1 MELPGAIRSPVALML
16 FSLCLLPLLFL
27 LNLLPYLDTESVFGW
42 RDGWGLPES
51 AEWRIF
57 LAAWPTTTLAALGI
71 CALVVKYS
79 RSLSRLAEQ
88 IYFSLLIICNGA
100 LSFVAVALL
109 FGFRGEKE
117 VFNTTPWF
125 NFRDQGA
132 MWAQPGFIIGCY
144 VCAFI
149 VLNILLWRY
158 SHLLNRSTSAGRE
171 LSLNRISRNIRIGMF
186 ALPILVLVCIGF
198 IFGYPPAHALRFTEF
213 YKPVLPMLLEPPV
226 YKWAVLAS
234 IIAGMAGLISIYL
247 TSFIKSSRWIVIFE
261 TLAVFATCLL
271 IVDSSFQSE
280 PWHTNAYLGFTNG
293 VFHGRSSP
301 NEMNA
306 LYGPGLT
313 YFQALFF
320 QLGLIPISFQG
331 MSALNSLLMAA
342 IFLILYFTL
351 RVSTR
356 ARLIS
361 YLAAVGSLAWIY
373 HGYYI
378 LLPDYRPAMY
388 PQGPA
393 LRIIVPA
400 ILLLIVALRLRKNTD
415 KRSLLYYAAE
425 GLAVGLASVWS
436 LEAITYTAPTYL
448 TVLFVELMLAG
459 VTSKGPWRL
468 LGIRGL
474 LAGAGI
480 ALFHGLIAA
489 HNYSRTNELPHWGE
503 YLNLVLKTAGTQ
515 GPIIPWGPWQVIV
528 CTLFAGVMW
537 TAFSIIRW
545 FQFPALKITP
555 LLAGLTMLGIGH
567 FTYYLGFSLS
577 FRIGYILYGP
587 IAVGAIAVSI
597 AFKYQDQIPKWL
609 TLSLTFFFS
618 VASLTPVTLFS
629 LKPSEVNPY
638 NYSLLRDVL
647 SFPSHPERL
656 RVAMDRL
663 YKPHNL
669 YNVTTATV
677 ELIEQYARDK
687 NKIAFFAPDA
697 DRLDALLRLKKDFSY
712 PYASS
717 DHDGLEERN
726 KNRILNYDHSLKA
739 GDIIF
744 VSTRHNQGLPYDLYS
759 NLRKEFIMEPLEMLS
774 NGVRAL
780 RLASPDEMTTHVQS
794 LTSSTM
800 YLDELDLSSMTQSF
814 QRPTANIAV
823 SGQPISLAGKKY
835 RRGIGTHAVSELFLD
850 LKQNARSF
858 SATVGVDDFSS
869 MGTVT
874 FEVWVDGKKI
884 SDTGVMRP
892 GELPVRLAVDLTGAS
907 TLRLIVTGAND
918 GLEYDHADW
927 ADARLE
933 LIDPLKARP
942 SARYR

>member
-1 MELPGAIRSPVALML
+1 ML
-16 FSLCLLPLLFL
+16 FSLCLLPILFL
-27 LNLLPYLDTESVFGW
+27 LNLLPYLDSETVFGW
-42 RDGWGLPES
+42 RDGWGLTEA

-57 LAAWPTTTLAALGI
+57 LVAWPTITLASLGI
-71 CALVVKYS
+71 CALMVRYA
-79 RSLSRLAEQ
+79 RTLSHAAEQ
-88 IYFSLLIICNGA
+88 IYYSLLIISNGA
-100 LSFVAVALL
+100 LSFIAVALL
-109 FGFRGEKE
+109 FAFRGQKE
-117 VFNTTPWF
+117 IFNTTPWF
-125 NFRDQGA
+125 DYRDQGA
-132 MWAQPGFIIGCY
+132 PWAQPGFIIGCY
-144 VCAFI
+144 VCALFA
-149 VLNILLWRY
+149 LNIVICRY
-158 SHLLNRSTSAGRE
+158 SFLLNRSASIGRQ
-171 LSLNRISRNIRIGMF
+171 LNLNRTSRNVRIGF
-186 ALPILVLVCIGF
+186 LCLPILILICLGF
-198 IFGYPPAHALRFTEF
+198 IFGYPPAHALRVTEF

-226 YKWAVLAS
+226 YKWAVTAS
-234 IIAGMAGLISIYL
+234 FIAGMSGLILIYL
-247 TSFIKSSRWIVIFE
+247 ASFIRSSRWLFIFE
-261 TLAVFATCLL
+261 TIALLGTCLL
-271 IVDSSFQSE
+271 IVDSNFQSE

-320 QLGLIPISFQG
+320 HLGLIPISFQG
-331 MSALNSLLMAA
+331 MSALNSLLTVA

-356 ARLIS
+356 LRLIS
-361 YLAAVGSLAWIY
+361 YLAAVGSIAWIY

-378 LLPDYRPAMY
+378 LLPEYRPAMF

-400 ILLLIVALRLRKNTD
+400 ILLLIVALRLRKGTD
-415 KRSLLYYAAE
+415 NRSLFYYAAE
-425 GLAVGLASVWS
+425 GLIVGLASVWS
-436 LEAITYTAPTYL
+436 LEAITYTIPTYL
-448 TVLFVELMLAG
+448 TILFVELMLAG
-459 VTSKGPWRL
+459 IRSKGSWRL
-468 LGIRGL
+468 LGIRVL

-489 HNYSRTNELPHWGE
+489 HNYSRTSELPHWGE

-515 GPIIPWGPWQVIV
+515 GPIVPWGPWQIVV

-545 FQFPALKITP
+545 FRFPALRITP

-597 AFKYQDQIPKWL
+597 AFKYREVIPQWFA
-609 TLSLTFFFS
+609 LSLAFFFS
-618 VASLTPVTLFS
+618 LASLTPVAIFS
-629 LKPSEVNPY
+629 LKPREVNPF

-656 RVAMDRL
+656 RVSLDRL

-669 YNVTTATV
+669 YNVTSATV
-677 ELIEQYARDK
+677 ELIEHHAGDK
-687 NKIAFFAPDA
+687 NTVAFFAPDA

-712 PYASS
+712 PFASS

-726 KNRILNYDHSLKA
+726 RDRILNYDPNLKA

-744 VSTRHNQGLPYDLYS
+744 VSTRHTKGLSYELYS
-759 NLRKEFIMEPLEMLS
+759 NLRKKFIMEPLEMLG

-780 RLASPDEMTTHVQS
+780 RLVAPDKTTTNILSQ
-794 LTSSTM
+794 TSSTL
-800 YLDELDLSSMTQSF
+800 YLDELDLSPMTQSF

-823 SGQPISLAGKKY
+823 SGKPISLAGKKY
-835 RRGIGTHAVSELFLD
+835 SRGIGTHANSNLLID
-850 LKQNARSF
+850 LKKNAKSF

-874 FEVWVDGKKI
+874 FEIWVDEKKV
-884 SDTGVMRP
+884 SDTGVLRP
-892 GELPVRLAVDLTGAS
+892 GELPVRLTVDLTGAS

-933 LIDPLKARP
+933 LIDPLKGRP
-942 SARYR
+942 STRSR